1 MIWSAW
7 RRSRRA
13 TMSPSLIVFTR
24 LGSARMASINRA
36 SVALST
42 HGGTTRIA
50 HGKSFRAWAH
60 TRTRKDIRQD
70 EGAAIDLRDR
80 YRNLV
85 SSLEREYAAFK
96 RSGKAEK
103 ALKYG
108 WRISHRFE
116 RVRGGAVF
124 FYHCIE

>member
-36 SVALST
+36 SDALST

-60 TRTRKDIRQD
+60 TRMRKDIRQD
-70 EGAAIDLRDR
+70 EGNHDAAFPLSLKDGPILGVQGSIAPSCWTVRD
-80 YRNLV
+80 
-85 SSLEREYAAFK
+85 SSL
-96 RSGKAEK
+96 
-103 ALKYG
+103 
-108 WRISHRFE
+108 
-116 RVRGGAVF
+116 
-124 FYHCIE
+124 